1 MKARYI
7 GEESAPGSRS
17 TKLFGITVYC
27 DQIFDV
33 PPAFENKARV
43 NPYVEVIEDEAPKP
57 AAFEDAPAATKTR
70 KRKEKDNGES
80 VA

>member
-43 NPYVEVIEDEAPKP
+43 NPYVEVIEEKAAEPAPEAVEAPKP
-57 AAFEDAPAATKTR
+57 AR
-70 KRKEKDNGES
+70 KKKEKME
-80 VA
+80 AE